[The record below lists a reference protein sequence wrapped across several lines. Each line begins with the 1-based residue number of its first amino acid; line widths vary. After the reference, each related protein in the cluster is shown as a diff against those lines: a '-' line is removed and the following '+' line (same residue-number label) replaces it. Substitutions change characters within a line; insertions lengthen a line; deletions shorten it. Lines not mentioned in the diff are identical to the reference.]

1 MRIAAWLVSVCMS
14 FVVGS
19 AQAEPTQS
27 TPPIRNTDIEHV
39 IQQQIDAF
47 KADDFKA
54 AFEFASPGIQ
64 QRFGSPERFAFVVI
78 HRYPMVWRPSEVQY
92 LNVEQYRDHALQKVM
107 ITDSNKTL
115 HILVYEML
123 PVEKTWRIGGV
134 QIMRQPKS
142 DT

>member
-14 FVVGS
+14 LVVGS

-27 TPPIRNTDIEHV
+27 TPPNRNTDIEKV

-47 KADDFKA
+47 QADDFKT

-78 HRYPMVWRPSEVQY
+78 HRYPMVWRTSNVQY
-92 LNVEQYRDHALQKVM
+92 LNVEQYRDHALQTVM
-107 ITDSNKTL
+107 ITDHNKTL

-123 PVEKTWRIGGV
+123 PMDQTWRIGSV
-134 QIMRQPKS
+134 KLLRQPKS